1 MTFIEQVAT
10 YLQAGGIGTLGT
22 NLFISNLPDSVDACV
37 AVFDTGGM
45 PPDIYLPTKEPTF
58 QVFVRSTTYDLG
70 KAKIDAIRALL
81 HRNFNVTLVVG
92 QTYVYSILALAEG
105 GHIGQNERGLDE
117 FSMNF
122 KALTR

>member
-22 NLFISNLPDSVDACV
+22 NLFISNLPDSVDSCV

-45 PPDIYLPTKEPTF
+45 TPDIYLPTKEPTF
-58 QVFVRSTTYDLG
+58 QVLVRSTTYDLG

-92 QTYVYSILALAEG
+92 QTYVYSILAMSEG

>member
-10 YLQAGGIGTLGT
+10 YLQTGSIGTLGT
-22 NLFISNLPDSVDACV
+22 NLFIGNLPDSVDSCV

-45 PPDIYLPTKEPTF
+45 QPDIYLPTKEPTF
-58 QVFVRSTTYDLG
+58 QILVRSTTYDLG

-81 HRNFNVTLVVG
+81 HRNFNVTLVAG
-92 QTYVYSILALAEG
+92 QTYVYSILALSEG

>member
-22 NLFISNLPDSVDACV
+22 NLFISNLPDSVDSCV

-45 PPDIYLPTKEPTF
+45 TPDIYLPTKEPTF
-58 QVFVRSTTYDLG
+58 QVLVRSTTYDLG

-92 QTYVYSILALAEG
+92 QTYVYSILALSEG

>member
-22 NLFISNLPDSVDACV
+22 NLFISNLPDSVDSCV

-45 PPDIYLPTKEPTF
+45 TPDIYLPTKEPTF
-58 QVFVRSTTYDLG
+58 QVLVRSTTYDLG
-70 KAKIDAIRALL
+70 KAKIDSIRALL

-92 QTYVYSILALAEG
+92 QTYVYSILAMSEG